1 MRRIPILLS
10 LVIAGLIVSGAV
22 AWAVVTTIDTTV
34 AIDVTVWEEVET
46 GDLFVSTRPA
56 NGAWTTNNTPLHLTA
71 LSASGKYYQGNAV
84 RVEMGRG
91 TPAAGERAVAGWREH
106 HRRSGIHYLNP
117 AELDPSLDRA
127 PLWVYLNDDGDS
139 GIDATIVGFVEY
151 RAMDLRI
158 YVASGSRVGVRYCN
172 ELPLRD
178 SMVTALGCEG
188 IDNTLHHL
196 VTSMWIE
203 LYDSLIND
211 RVTFSCVRHN
221 ASVLDTTVWACV
233 LD

>member
-84 RVEMGRG
+84 RVEIPLLVNVPSPG
-91 TPAAGERAVAGWREH
+91 GENITDDPV
-106 HRRSGIHYLNP
+106 IHYLNP

-158 YVASGSRVGVRYCN
+158 YVASGSRVGRYCN